1 LSHRFDSYNT
11 SSPCD
16 YSSPF
21 DPEGESK
28 ELFDRT
34 DDILF
39 QLSSSSATAPTPPD
53 SPSVTGA
60 EPVIMDP
67 LTMMSSADDVFF
79 GANDLKEENQFWS
92 M

>member
-1 LSHRFDSYNT
+1 M
-11 SSPCD
+11 
-16 YSSPF
+16 
-21 DPEGESK
+21 
-28 ELFDRT
+28 
-34 DDILF
+34 LF

-67 LTMMSSADDVFF
+67 LTMMSNVDDVFF
-79 GANDLKEENQFWS
+79 GANDLKESENAFQSDNAFWQ